1 MAVTQVIIEEEM
13 RSNPNVFVL
22 KFRFP
27 ENEFETPSFMID
39 DKKSKSHINW
49 IISMMPDFEQESLVE
64 TKELFKEAIRSS
76 KFELVLGESKNS
88 EFDGELISKLI
99 QLMMWVETITCN
111 IPEFVIKDENIFE
124 YTSGVRKVW
133 VTMLK
138 P

>member
-27 ENEFETPSFMID
+27 ENEVETPSFMID
-39 DKKSKSHINW
+39 VKKSKSHINW

-124 YTSGVRKVW
+124 YTSGVRKVC